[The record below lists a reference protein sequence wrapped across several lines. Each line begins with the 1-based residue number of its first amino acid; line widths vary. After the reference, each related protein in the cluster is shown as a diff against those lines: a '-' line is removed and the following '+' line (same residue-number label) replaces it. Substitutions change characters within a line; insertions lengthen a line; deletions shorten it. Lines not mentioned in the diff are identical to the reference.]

1 MINPFKEDIEAYEE
15 ENPII
20 QKGAIGEINMIL
32 PNGRYHVL
40 IKNKKGDKIAYIVA
54 DEEVLEPADINQK
67 IDEED
72 IENVQEELVDA
83 HHHKIK

>member
-1 MINPFKEDIEAYEE
+1 MINPFKDDIEAYEV

-20 QKGAIGEINMIL
+20 KKGAIGEVNMIL
-32 PNGRYHVL
+32 PNGRYHL
-40 IKNKKGDKIAYIVA
+40 LMKNKEGEKIAYVVA
-54 DEEVLEPADINQK
+54 DEEVLEEVSSK
-67 IDEED
+67 KKVDEED